1 MREDLE
7 FLPEPGDRS
16 VYLINTP
23 ENILIL
29 QNALWETMPGAK
41 IEKIESA
48 MRGHGQAVKKIDFTI
63 SPADIAKL
71 LEKTKDLEEAPD
83 F

>member
-1 MREDLE
+1 
-7 FLPEPGDRS
+7 
-16 VYLINTP
+16 
-23 ENILIL
+23 
-29 QNALWETMPGAK
+29 MPGAK